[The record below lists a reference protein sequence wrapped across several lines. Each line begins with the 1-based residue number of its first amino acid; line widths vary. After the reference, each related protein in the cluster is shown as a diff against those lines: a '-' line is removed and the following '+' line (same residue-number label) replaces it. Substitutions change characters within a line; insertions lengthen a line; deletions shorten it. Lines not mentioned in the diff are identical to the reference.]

1 MQTFVSNLR
10 PAEIVGALPS
20 APSKDWPM
28 RASVDDQGLD
38 ADWTKVSGATPC
50 PVCGGLDECRTHVEE
65 AFACCVAQP
74 SEWRLSNGG
83 WLHRIEPASG
93 TRSAGLARVTEEQG
107 MGDASAGVV
116 S

>member
-1 MQTFVSNLR
+1 MYSFVSNLR
-10 PAEIVGALPS
+10 PAEIVRSSPS
-20 APSKDWPM
+20 TQREDQSR
-28 RASVDDQGLD
+28 RANVGYQGLD

-50 PVCGGLDECRTHVEE
+50 PVCGGLDECRTHVEDGYV
-65 AFACCVAQP
+65 CCVAEP

-83 WLHRIEPASG
+83 WLHRIELAPVAP
-93 TRSAGLARVTEEQG
+93 SAGLARVVEDER